1 MVELEKRLGGQTVFF
16 TIYTYRGIMIFNKSG
31 EDLQG
36 KGEKNGAGILQENIL
51 GAGILYDFV

>member
-1 MVELEKRLGGQTVFF
+1 
-16 TIYTYRGIMIFNKSG
+16 MIFDRYG

-51 GAGILYDFV
+51 GSGILYDFV